1 ILRIHVQKGFF
12 TSTIGLTI
20 LGIVFAI
27 FLVSVG
33 IFTYYYVKYSR
44 MIDARLSGNILQNTT
59 QIFSAPEHLSV
70 DQAWGPEDLATYLT
84 RTGSRPEGH
93 LTLPK
98 SSRPSSRTFSTAHGR
113 SAAGFGMTT
122 CR

>member
-1 ILRIHVQKGFF
+1 LRIHVQKGFF

-27 FLVSVG
+27 FLSRAG
-33 IFTYYYVKYSR
+33 SSPTTMSNIRR

-70 DQAWGPEDLATYLT
+70 DQAWDQ
-84 RTGSRPEGH
+84 RI
-93 LTLPK
+93 
-98 SSRPSSRTFSTAHGR
+98 
-113 SAAGFGMTT
+113 
-122 CR
+122 